1 VRIAE
6 LSRRSGTSIPSIKY
20 YVREDLLP
28 AGTATGR
35 NQAEYGDDHLRRLR
49 LIRALIDVGGLSV
62 AAARQVLVAVDNPE
76 IPGHSLLGVA
86 HQSLHRPVR
95 RDRGDPQWQA
105 ARAEVVAL
113 AERRDWMIDPE
124 SDGIDDAAD
133 AIAALRALGQDD
145 LLTFIDTYAEASEMV
160 AAGEL
165 DAVVARAEPLPMV
178 EGVITGTILGGALLT
193 ALRLLAQQDAS
204 CRRLGPPPVA

>member
-1 VRIAE
+1 MRIAE

-20 YVREDLLP
+20 YVREELLP
-28 AGTATGR
+28 AGTATSR

-62 AAARQVLVAVDNPE
+62 AAARQVLATVDTPE
-76 IPGHSLLGVA
+76 IPAHYLLGVA

-95 RDRGDPQWQA
+95 RDRDDPQWQA

-113 AERRDWMIDPE
+113 TERRGWMIDPE
-124 SDGIDDAAD
+124 SAGMDDAAD

-145 LLTFIDTYAEASEMV
+145 LVTSVDTYAEAVEMV
-160 AAGEL
+160 AAREL
-165 DAVVARAEPLPMV
+165 DAIVARAEPLPMV